1 MMSASPPASRMVRR
15 RCWVRALV
23 LVAIVGAGA
32 SRAPAAAT
40 TVRVVVPPY
49 LSNAPLFIAEE
60 EGYFAAEGLRLD
72 LAPMMR
78 GPVAI
83 PALISGDLEVLAGVV
98 NVSVLNAVG
107 RGANLRL
114 VANKGYV
121 AADASCA
128 STALLT
134 RRGLLDSS
142 AERGPGALRGR
153 RLVMPNRAS
162 FEGYVVDRF
171 LAAAGLSIDAVETVD
186 IPGPAELDA
195 FRTGAIDATVS
206 GEPWLTRIL
215 TSGHATVWK
224 RAQELVPDFDYAFI
238 LFGTYLLKQDPDAGR
253 RFATAYLRG
262 VRQYGQGK
270 TERNLDIL
278 AKHTQLDREL
288 LRQLCWPA
296 VRRDGRVD
304 AKSVLEFQAWAIDRK
319 FVDRSVPANQLLDP
333 SFVEHANRTLSARGE
348 P

>member
-1 MMSASPPASRMVRR
+1 MSASPREPWSGPGRR
-15 RCWVRALV
+15 LARALV
-23 LVAIVGAGA
+23 LVAVVAGWVGQAA
-32 SRAPAAAT
+32 SAAT
-40 TVRVVVPPY
+40 TVRVVVAPY

-60 EGYFAAEGLRLD
+60 EGYFAAEGLRLE
-72 LAPMMR
+72 LVSMAR
-78 GPVAI
+78 GAAAV
-83 PALISGDLEVLAGVV
+83 PALITGDLDVLAGVI
-98 NVSVLNAVG
+98 NAGVLNAVA
-107 RGANLRL
+107 RGGTLRL

-121 AADASCA
+121 AADGCA
-128 STALLT
+128 STALLA
-134 RRGLLDSS
+134 RRGLLDP
-142 AERGPGALRGR
+142 PGDHPPIALKGR

-162 FEGYVVDRF
+162 FEGYVAERF
-171 LAAAGLSIDAVETVD
+171 LSGGGLTIDAVERVD

-215 TSGHATVWK
+215 MSGHATVWK
-224 RAQELVPDFDYAFI
+224 RAQELIPDFDYAFV
-238 LFGTYLLKQDPDAGR
+238 FYGASLLKQHPDVGR

-278 AKHTQLDREL
+278 AKHTGLDREL
-288 LRQLCWPA
+288 LRQVCWPA

-304 AKSVLEFQAWAIDRK
+304 VKSVLEFQAWAAERK
-319 FVDRSVPANQLLDP
+319 FVDRSLASSQLVDA
-333 SFVEHANRTLSARGE
+333 SFIEHATRVLSARGV

>member
-1 MMSASPPASRMVRR
+1 MSPSPREPRGGSGRR
-15 RCWVRALV
+15 LVRALV
-23 LVAIVGAGA
+23 LVVVVAGWVGQAA
-32 SRAPAAAT
+32 SAAT
-40 TVRVVVPPY
+40 TVRVVVAPY

-60 EGYFAAEGLRLD
+60 EGYFAAEGLRLE
-72 LAPMMR
+72 LVSMAR
-78 GPVAI
+78 GAAAV
-83 PALISGDLEVLAGVV
+83 PALLTGDLEVLAGVI
-98 NVSVLNAVG
+98 NAGVLNAVA
-107 RGANLRL
+107 RGGNLRL

-121 AADASCA
+121 ATDGCV
-128 STALLT
+128 STALLA
-134 RRGLLDSS
+134 RRGLLDSPG
-142 AERGPGALRGR
+142 EHGPIALKGR

-162 FEGYVVDRF
+162 FEGYVAERF
-171 LAAAGLSIDAVETVD
+171 LTTGGLTIDAVERVD

-224 RAQELVPDFDYAFI
+224 RAQELIPDFDYAFV
-238 LFGTYLLKQDPDAGR
+238 FYGASLLKQDPDVGR

-278 AKHTQLDREL
+278 AKHTGLEREL
-288 LRQLCWPA
+288 LRQVCWPA

-304 AKSVLEFQAWAIDRK
+304 AKSVLEFQAWAAERK
-319 FVDRSVPANQLLDP
+319 FVDRSLAPSEFLDA
-333 SFVEHANRTLSARGE
+333 SFIEHANRALSARGI

>member
-1 MMSASPPASRMVRR
+1 MSAPTFAASFGPGRWR
-15 RCWVRALV
+15 VRALV
-23 LVAIVGAGA
+23 LAVVVACTGNPGQ
-32 SRAPAAAT
+32 AATT

-60 EGYFAAEGLRLD
+60 EGYFAAEGLRLELVP
-72 LAPMMR
+72 LAR
-78 GPVAI
+78 AALAI
-83 PALISGDLEVLAGVV
+83 PALITGDLEVLAGAI
-98 NVSVLNAVG
+98 NAGVLNAVG
-107 RGANLRL
+107 RGASLRL

-121 AADASCA
+121 AAAADCV
-128 STALLT
+128 STALLA
-134 RRGLLDSS
+134 RRGLLESLGDREPS
-142 AERGPGALRGR
+142 ALRGR

-171 LAAAGLSIDAVETVD
+171 LSAAGLTIDAVERVD

-215 TSGHATVWK
+215 TSGHATTWK
-224 RAQELVPDFDYAFI
+224 RAHELTPDFDYAFVM
-238 LFGTYLLKQDPDAGR
+238 FGSSLLKRDPDVGR

-270 TERNLDIL
+270 TDRNLDIL
-278 AKHTQLDREL
+278 SKHTQLDREL
-288 LRQLCWPA
+288 LRQSCWPT

-304 AKSVLEFQAWAIDRK
+304 VKSVLEFQAWAVERK
-319 FVDRSVPANQLLDP
+319 FVDRSVPASDLLDP
-333 SFVEHANRTLSARGE
+333 SFMEHANRALGARGA